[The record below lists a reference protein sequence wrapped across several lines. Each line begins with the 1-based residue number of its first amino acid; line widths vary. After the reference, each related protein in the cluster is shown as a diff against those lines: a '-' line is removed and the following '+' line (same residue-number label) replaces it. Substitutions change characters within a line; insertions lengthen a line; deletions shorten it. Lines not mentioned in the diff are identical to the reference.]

1 MAGPSVMARTR
12 RAATAGARLARPG
25 TLGLALALASATAG
39 AYPASGFAGA
49 RAEHTDAGTQQ
60 LTIVTWGGSYGRA
73 SAKAWFEPFTA
84 ETGIEINVEDYSG
97 GLAQIRAQADIGN
110 VYWDVVD
117 IDLADAVRGCDD
129 GLLELVDV
137 AGLAPA
143 EDGTPAEEDF
153 VPETLTECGVGTNFY
168 STIYAY
174 DSTRFAG
181 ERPSTM
187 ADFFDLEKFPGRRG
201 MKRWPK
207 DNLERALVADGVPL
221 DQVYATLSTREGV
234 RRAFRKLDTIK
245 EHIVWWET
253 SAQAPQLLADGEAV
267 MTSAYNGRIFN
278 AQVLEDQP
286 FRIVWDG
293 QILDVGQFVVVAGTP
308 NLEAAQR
315 FVAFASSPVHMVG
328 IAKYI
333 SYGPTRASAMPLVD
347 THLETGIDMRP
358 HMPTNPDNLVRGL
371 KSDWLWWS
379 DNGDE
384 MNEIFAAW
392 LAR

>member
-1 MAGPSVMARTR
+1 MSARRT
-12 RAATAGARLARPG
+12 GSLAPV
-25 TLGLALALASATAG
+25 LVLALAPLALA
-39 AYPASGFAGA
+39 PALAPA
-49 RAEHTDAGTQQ
+49 DVDAQ
-60 LTIVTWGGSYGRA
+60 LTVVSWGGSYGRA

-129 GLLELVDV
+129 GLLEPVD
-137 AGLAPA
+137 PA
-143 EDGTPAEEDF
+143 MLEPAADGTPAEEDF
-153 VPETLTECGVGTNFY
+153 APQTLTECGVGTNFY

-174 DSTRFAG
+174 DRTRFPDDA
-181 ERPSTM
+181 PATM
-187 ADFFDLEKFPGRRG
+187 ADFFDLERFPGRRG

-207 DNLERALVADGVPL
+207 DNLERALIADGVPL
-221 DQVYATLSTREGV
+221 DQVYAALDTREGV
-234 RRAFRKLDTIK
+234 RRAFAKLDEIK
-245 EHIVWWET
+245 DEIVWWET

-267 MTSAYNGRIFN
+267 MTAAYNGRIFN

-286 FRIVWDG
+286 FEIVWDG
-293 QILDVGQFVVVAGTP
+293 QILDVGQFVVVAGTR
-308 NLEAAQR
+308 NLDAARR
-315 FVAFASSPVHMVG
+315 FVAFASSPRHIAG

-333 SYGPTRASAMPLVD
+333 SYGPARVSAMPLVD
-347 THLETGIDMRP
+347 RHLETGVDMRP
-358 HMPTNPDNLVRGL
+358 HMPTNPDNLARGL
-371 KSDWLWWS
+371 QSDWEWWS